1 MKTIASILLVVLLFT
16 VIDSKGAHPNHDN
29 KTKPVE
35 TPKKVVRDFLKW
47 YKENRERLGT
57 FRLVPVKPGDTTKP
71 YRVDFNETE
80 KFLSELKKSGFVSDQ
95 YISSF
100 RKYFET
106 ADANLEKYPQYDGP
120 AVGFG
125 FDLVLKAH
133 DYSEIL
139 DHINK
144 LKFVIK
150 PVNAEST
157 KVYVRFPTV
166 IMALTLTRSGTAW
179 LIDSLDYV

>member
-1 MKTIASILLVVLLFT
+1 MKTIASILLAVLLFT
-16 VIDSKGAHPNHDN
+16 FIDSKGAHLNPDHT
-29 KTKPVE
+29 TKPLE
-35 TPKKVVRDFLKW
+35 APKKVVRDFLKW

-57 FRLVPVKPGDTTKP
+57 FRLVPVKPGDTTKS
-71 YRVDFNETE
+71 YRVDFRETE
-80 KFLSELKKSGFVSDQ
+80 KYLSELKKSGFVSDQ
-95 YISSF
+95 YIISF

-106 ADANLEKYPQYDGP
+106 ADANLAKYPQYDGP

-133 DYSEIL
+133 DYGEIL
-139 DHINK
+139 DHLNK

-150 PVNAEST
+150 PVNADST

-166 IMALTLTRSGTAW
+166 IMALTLSRSGSTW